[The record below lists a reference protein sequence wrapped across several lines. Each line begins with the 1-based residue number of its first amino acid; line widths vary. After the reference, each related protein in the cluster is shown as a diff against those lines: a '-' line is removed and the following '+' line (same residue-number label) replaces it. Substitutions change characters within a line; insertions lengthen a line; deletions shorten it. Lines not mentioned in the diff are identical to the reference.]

1 MHNDGLL
8 GVIIPIYFA
17 IATAVIKLSPV
28 TILILIPALLHW
40 EIALETSGLGRSLTP
55 NIASKIKF

>member
-28 TILILIPALLHW
+28 TILILIPALLH
-40 EIALETSGLGRSLTP
+40 
-55 NIASKIKF
+55 